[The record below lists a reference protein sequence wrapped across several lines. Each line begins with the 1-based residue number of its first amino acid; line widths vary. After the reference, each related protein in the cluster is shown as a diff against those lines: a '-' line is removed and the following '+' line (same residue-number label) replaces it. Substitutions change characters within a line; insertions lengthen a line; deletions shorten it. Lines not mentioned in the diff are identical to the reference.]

1 MAKSYYQPSTRAD
14 RSVPRKTFH
23 VLLSEEEREKLVKL
37 SHKWKLSA
45 ADTFRKVLSRV
56 RP

>member
-1 MAKSYYQPSTRAD
+1 MKKYYQPATRAD

-23 VLLSEEEREKLVKL
+23 ILLSDEEREKLVKL

-45 ADTFRKVLSRV
+45 ADTFRKVLARV
-56 RP
+56 RA